1 MLIPYGLHESIGEAW
16 KKASLLSERVPT
28 PVTGADCTSSISLDS
43 KNVLLW
49 EETLLDALLNFSA
62 TPKGLFLLHST
73 GAMSD
78 CVSFMFNSLSR
89 NTRQMNVKNLVME

>member
-1 MLIPYGLHESIGEAW
+1 
-16 KKASLLSERVPT
+16 
-28 PVTGADCTSSISLDS
+28 
-43 KNVLLW
+43 LLW

-78 CVSFMFNSLSR
+78 CVSFMFNSLSKKHQVR
-89 NTRQMNVKNLVME
+89 VLRQVQWLYSSKDEEERK